1 MAAWEGRHAVLEY
14 QKGLGMHSIQILIRR
29 QLTSAWHYRWQA
41 VLFTWLVCALGWAGV
56 FAIPN
61 MYESSARMYVD
72 ADAVLTPLLRG
83 LAVDTTNAGQVDML
97 QRTLLSRPNLDK
109 LISKT
114 DLELELT
121 NLADREQLIDR
132 LATEIRIAP
141 QTRNL
146 FTITYRNKSP
156 RLAYD
161 VVRTMLAT
169 FVESKTGT
177 NRSEMETA
185 NKFLNDQ
192 IASYE
197 RQLRDA
203 ERRRADFKARYV
215 DLLPGDGGGNRLDAQ
230 NTVVR
235 TLQGQLQ
242 DALARRDTLTAGLST
257 TPQQVVTETDQ
268 ATVAPSNTA
277 AGNPRLRAAEQTLAE
292 LRLRYTENNPDV
304 IAQRNLVAG
313 IKSGAFGAEPG
324 SAPVAQ
330 AANTPA
336 RTRTAPNPVYEQL
349 KVRLVENDAVIAS
362 LQRQIGDALK
372 ERDRLQDIARG
383 APGLQAEYLNMN
395 RDYDVLRKNYEDL
408 SARRE
413 SMKISTAAD
422 AEGDKVKIQ
431 VIDPPSVP
439 QTPVAPK
446 RILLITAVLG
456 AGLVAGGA
464 LAFLLVQMDQSFHS
478 LEDLRELG
486 FPVVGGVSMLAASI
500 PFSRRLFAVASFSMA
515 LAVPAIVYGGLMIRL
530 LRPGGII

>member
-1 MAAWEGRHAVLEY
+1 
-14 QKGLGMHSIQILIRR
+14 MHSLQIMIRR

-56 FAIPN
+56 FSIPN
-61 MYESSARMYVD
+61 QYESSARMYVD

-83 LAVDTTNAGQVDML
+83 LAVDTTNSGQVDML

-132 LATEIRIAP
+132 LATEIRISP

-177 NRSEMETA
+177 NRSEIETA

-192 IASYE
+192 IAAYE

-215 DLLPGDGGGNRLDAQ
+215 DVLPGDGGVSRLDAQ
-230 NTVVR
+230 NQNVR
-235 TLQGQLQ
+235 NLQGQLQ
-242 DALARRDTLTAGLST
+242 DALARRDTLTQNLT
-257 TPQQVVTETDQ
+257 QTPQQVVTETDSG
-268 ATVAPSNTA
+268 PS
-277 AGNPRLRAAEQTLAE
+277 AGPGGVYVNPRLLAAEQQLAE
-292 LRLRYTENNPDV
+292 LRLRYTEQNPDV
-304 IAQRNLVAG
+304 IALRNLIAS
-313 IKSGAFGAEPG
+313 IKSGALGPDPR
-324 SAPVAQ
+324 APTPTVAP
-330 AANTPA
+330 PA

-362 LQRQIGDALK
+362 LQRQISDALK

-395 RDYDVLRKNYEDL
+395 RDYDILKRNYDDL
-408 SARRE
+408 SSRRE

-431 VIDPPSVP
+431 VIDPPTVP

-446 RILLITAVLG
+446 RILLVTGVLA
-456 AGLVAGGA
+456 AGLAAGAA

-478 LEDLRELG
+478 LEDLREMG
-486 FPVVGGVSMLAASI
+486 FPVVGGVSMLAASV

-530 LRPGGII
+530 LRPGGTI